1 MSGRTSPAAKE
12 LHMTGKDAI
21 KYALQSTHGMVGM
34 YLSDLSDADLLARP
48 APSANHI
55 AWQLGHLIV
64 AEPHLLS
71 QYLPGAQWPKLPAGF
86 ADKHTKET
94 ARLDGAANFFKKN
107 EYLSLYGQVREATI
121 GALEKLSDA
130 DLDRPTTGDMAKF
143 APNLGTMLL
152 LNANHTMM
160 HVGQFTAVRRKLGKP
175 VLF

>member
-1 MSGRTSPAAKE
+1 
-12 LHMTGKDAI
+12 MTGKDAI
-21 KYALQSTHGMVGM
+21 KYMLQSTHGMVGF
-34 YLSDLSDADLLARP
+34 YLSDLSDADLLVRP
-48 APSANHI
+48 VPGANHI

-71 QYLPGAQWPKLPAGF
+71 AYLPGAQWPTLPAGF
-86 ADKHTKET
+86 AEKHTKET
-94 ARLDGAANFFKKN
+94 ASLDGASNFFKKN

-121 GALEKLSDA
+121 AGLEKLHDA
-130 DLDRPTTGDMAKF
+130 DLDRPTTGNMTKF
-143 APNLGTMLL
+143 APTVGTMFM